1 MKDSLSNKTTYP
13 IRYEYW
19 KVDAGTRHNSS
30 FLSIVGFIQLFF
42 IKVALF
48 SVFLFVSLTN
58 LNQKIYIYTYIY
70 IRTLY
75 SSLKSSF

>member
-58 LNQKIYIYTYIY
+58 LNQKKYIYTYIY
-70 IRTLY
+70 I
-75 SSLKSSF
+75 

>member
-1 MKDSLSNKTTYP
+1 MKDSLSNKTAYP

-19 KVDAGTRHNSS
+19 KVDAGTRHNPS

-58 LNQKIYIYTYIY
+58 LNQKIYVYTYIY